1 MSTCKFYIPFSGDAA
16 TILAKAKAAVE
27 SQQGVFTGDSSE
39 GNFEVT
45 VFANTIKGNYLVSG
59 QQLNLTITHKPFLIP
74 CSTIE
79 SFLKS
84 KIS

>member
-1 MSTCKFYIPFSGDAA
+1 MSACNFSILFSGEPDV
-16 TILAKAKAAVE
+16 IVAKAKSAVE
-27 SQQGVFTGDSSE
+27 SQQGTFTGDTNS

-45 VFANTIKGNYLVSG
+45 VFANTIKGLYVISEQN
-59 QQLNLTITHKPFLIP
+59 LNLTITHKPFLIP

>member
-1 MSTCKFYIPFSGDAA
+1 MSTCNFSIPFSGEAGV
-16 TILAKAKAAVE
+16 ILEKARAAVE
-27 SQQGVFTGDSSE
+27 SQQGTFTGDTNS

-45 VFANTIKGNYLVSG
+45 VFANTIKGLYVISG
-59 QQLNLTITHKPFLIP
+59 QNLDLTITHKPFLVP